1 MTFHE
6 LSVPP
11 VDIAADDLFLTLG
24 GPPPAA
30 LAEITVPHPRGGALL
45 LGVLGASHVV
55 TASGGSAHFTEQISC
70 TEDPRRTPLPRRYD
84 DGGYRLISE
93 TRDVDAGTL
102 RRVARLLRARSEH
115 SGTWITGGFPGDDAA
130 LTSLTAAPRGAGW
143 HWTTWH
149 LYPARGRGT
158 VVRTESRWSP

>member
-1 MTFHE
+1 MTFHQ

-11 VDIAADDLFLTLG
+11 VDIAADELFLTLG
-24 GPPPAA
+24 SPPPAA
-30 LAEITVPHPRGGALL
+30 LAEIAVPHPRGGVLV

-55 TASGGSAHFTEQISC
+55 TALAGSARFTEQISC

-84 DGGYRLISE
+84 ERGYRLVST
-93 TRDVDAGTL
+93 TREVDLRTL
-102 RRVARLLRARSEH
+102 RRIARLLRARSES
-115 SGTWITGGFPGDDAA
+115 SGSWITGGFPGDDAA
-130 LTSLTAAPRGAGW
+130 LTSLAAVPRGDGW

-149 LYPARGRGT
+149 LYPARDGGT